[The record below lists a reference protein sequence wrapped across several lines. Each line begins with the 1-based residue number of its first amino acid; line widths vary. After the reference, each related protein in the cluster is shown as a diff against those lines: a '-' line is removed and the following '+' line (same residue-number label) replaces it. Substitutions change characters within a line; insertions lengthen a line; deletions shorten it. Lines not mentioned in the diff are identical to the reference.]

1 MSKFSSLNQRRSIR
15 KPDRPHAIWGGIGC
29 IMIVLVPVLSFAL
42 GALTTQIAL
51 DLKWPVPYQLTGH
64 PVMPASLFRVDGL
77 APILIFIQQ
86 QNNLYAML
94 VLAVFYTVVFG
105 ALFSLVYAFIYRF
118 VGPPTYGPQDAAPPK
133 IKVKPYKR

>member
-1 MSKFSSLNQRRSIR
+1 
-15 KPDRPHAIWGGIGC
+15 
-29 IMIVLVPVLSFAL
+29 MIVFVPVLSFAL

-51 DLKWPVPYQLTGH
+51 DLNWPVPYQLTGH

-77 APILIFIQQ
+77 GPILIFIQQ

-133 IKVKPYKR
+133 IRVKPYKR